1 MQSLTTRAQ
10 PTDERSGRVKV
21 LHRTTGEPEI
31 EFDAELRVEVSL
43 LQDQKT
49 VASLPD
55 DRPMGL
61 FVRVSP

>member
-1 MQSLTTRAQ
+1 
-10 PTDERSGRVKV
+10 VKV